1 MKIKSNNGYSNT
13 NQEQYPPT
21 PDSAESQSHG
31 PWKVTTTPGL
41 ERLTRIHLRYWKLR
55 SVFDRKVSN
64 IKFSYMKLLQRVYN
78 ASPSLAFIL
87 SEPAQLLRRTIPH
100 IAGRKKNFT
109 MYGINT
115 GEPSSQDEVF
125 RPVILVHGDKANQGC
140 WTQLGKA
147 LMKDGGGDVYTL
159 NLPAN
164 LEDRPEAL
172 LDKIKE
178 VAQKTPKGQPL
189 CIDLVGHS
197 RGVETI
203 IEALSQLPENIYV
216 NCCYLLG
223 LPEDNINMHFDA
235 FSKAKEKKNE
245 IVQFHGRYDLLE
257 DYNAFSPDANLD
269 GSNDVHVAECGHMG
283 LLSNR
288 KVIKKIVEKR
298 KQSLQQ
304 AKKI

>member
-1 MKIKSNNGYSNT
+1 
-13 NQEQYPPT
+13 
-21 PDSAESQSHG
+21 
-31 PWKVTTTPGL
+31 
-41 ERLTRIHLRYWKLR
+41 
-55 SVFDRKVSN
+55 
-64 IKFSYMKLLQRVYN
+64 
-78 ASPSLAFIL
+78 
-87 SEPAQLLRRTIPH
+87 
-100 IAGRKKNFT
+100 